1 MDILMLNNDPS
12 TLFGYN
18 YRKIVDFL
26 LMNNTLYFNRKRS
39 QKIYVT
45 DIQYINPSEGS
56 FYPN

>member
-12 TLFGYN
+12 ALFGYN